1 MGFQCKYAKRQPNKP
16 LLVCTIMEESCGQ
29 WFHCGN
35 QRYCPKEGRTVLT
48 DKAENCPVRMRE
60 EAKKNAPKPEPTL
73 KLRMTETEEKPKKK
87 RAKKSESNG
96 E

>member
-16 LLVCTIMEESCGQ
+16 LLVCTIMEETCGQ

-48 DKAENCPVRMRE
+48 DGAAKCPVRERE
-60 EAKKNAPKPEPTL
+60 EAKKAEPKPEPTL
-73 KLRMTETEEKPKKK
+73 KLRMTEEAPKKK
-87 RAKKSESNG
+87 RAKKS
-96 E
+96 